1 MSTTSDRRRPGRGGG
16 DTPPGPKGV
25 AHLRLLRTIFKDPQ
39 PVLTTMSAE
48 FGPVCALGAG
58 PARIAIVGDPGM
70 VRELLA
76 MPTDHFRWGHK
87 FNVLGFV
94 VGPTSLIVS
103 DGEPHRRRRAA
114 VQPAFSRRRLNGWV
128 PMILQRTDATI
139 DALASGAD
147 HPTHTSDLKPPLRLL
162 VMSIAVHAF
171 FGEQLARRVDEI
183 GRLFERPQAYLESPA
198 IRQFPHPFPRTTRA
212 RVRADRLALDAII
225 DEEIVAR
232 RHTPSEDPL
241 DVLSSLVTDG
251 SLSDAEIRDQVV
263 TLIGAGYDTTAAAL
277 AWAVTRATLKNGLW
291 GRLRAEADD
300 VLGSADT
307 ADFDHTVLPR
317 LELATRVMKETLR
330 LHPPGV
336 IAPREAAVDITLGR
350 HVIRKGTLILWSPYL
365 LGRDSDVWENPTDFD
380 PDRFLDPTPAQQL
393 DMDRAWL
400 PFGGGARMCIG
411 FALAQ
416 MELTLILARLAQR
429 LDLER
434 VSKDVPTPIGMVVN
448 RPAGP
453 AAYTVTPRI
462 RT

>member
-1 MSTTSDRRRPGRGGG
+1 MTRGQY
-16 DTPPGPKGV
+16 TLPGPKGV
-25 AHLRLLRTIFKDPQ
+25 AHLRLLRTIFTDPQ

-48 FGPVCALGAG
+48 FGPVSALGAG
-58 PARIAIVGDPGM
+58 PARIAIVGDPSM

-128 PMILQRTDATI
+128 PMILERTDATI
-139 DALASGAD
+139 DEIVAAAHAD
-147 HPTHTSDLKPPLRLL
+147 ADASDLTPPLRLL
-162 VMSIAVHAF
+162 VMSIAAHAF
-171 FGEQLARRVDEI
+171 FGAHFAERVDEL

-198 IRQFPHPFPRTTRA
+198 IRQFPHPFPRTARA
-212 RVRADRLALDAII
+212 RVRADRLALDRLI
-225 DEEIVAR
+225 DEEIAAR
-232 RHTPSEDPL
+232 RRTPVDDPL
-241 DVLSSLVTDG
+241 DVLSSLVADG
-251 SLSDAEIRDQVV
+251 SLSDTEVRDQVV
-263 TLIGAGYDTTAAAL
+263 TLIGAGHDTTAAAL
-277 AWAVTRATLKNGLW
+277 AWSVTRATLATGTW

-300 VLGSADT
+300 VLGST
-307 ADFDHTVLPR
+307 ETGHFDHTVLPR

-330 LHPPGV
+330 LHPPGAF
-336 IAPREAAVDITLGR
+336 APREAAADINLGH
-350 HVIRKGTLILWSPYL
+350 HVIKKGTLILWSPYL
-365 LGRDSDVWENPTDFD
+365 LGRDAHTWPSPDDFD

-416 MELTLILARLAQR
+416 MELTLIIARLAQR
-429 LDLER
+429 LDLDR
-434 VSKDVPTPIGMVVN
+434 VSRKVPRPVGMVVN
-448 RPAGP
+448 RPSGP
-453 AAYTVTPRI
+453 ALYTVRPRI
-462 RT
+462 ST

>member
-1 MSTTSDRRRPGRGGG
+1 MMGRN
-16 DTPPGPKGV
+16 DTPPGPSGL

-48 FGPVCALGAG
+48 FGPVSALGAG
-58 PARIAIVGDPGM
+58 PARIAIVGDPSM

-76 MPTDHFRWGHK
+76 MPIDHFRWGHK

-128 PMILQRTDATI
+128 PMILERTDATI
-139 DALASGAD
+139 DEIVAAA
-147 HPTHTSDLKPPLRLL
+147 HTDANPSDLTPPLRLL
-162 VMSIAVHAF
+162 VMSIAAHAF
-171 FGEQLARRVDEI
+171 FGAHFAARVDEL

-198 IRQFPHPFPRTTRA
+198 IRQFPHPFPHTARA
-212 RVRADRLALDAII
+212 RVRADRMALDALI
-225 DEEIVAR
+225 DEEIAAR
-232 RHTPSEDPL
+232 RHTPMTDPL
-241 DVLSSLVTDG
+241 DVLSSLVADG
-251 SLSDAEIRDQVV
+251 SLSDTEIRDQVV

-277 AWAVTRATLKNGLW
+277 AWSVARATLATGLW
-291 GRLRAEADD
+291 ERMREEADD
-300 VLGSADT
+300 VLGVT
-307 ADFDHTVLPR
+307 VNEHDHTVLPR
-317 LELATRVMKETLR
+317 LEVATRVVKETLR

-336 IAPREAAVDITLGR
+336 IAPREAAVGITLGR

-365 LGRDSDVWENPTDFD
+365 LGRDSDVWQQPTDFD

-416 MELTLILARLAQR
+416 MELTLIIARLAQR
-429 LDLER
+429 LDLDR
-434 VSKDVPTPIGMVVN
+434 TSKKVPTPIGMVVN
-448 RPAGP
+448 RPSGP
-453 AAYTVTPRI
+453 AAYTVTSRI
-462 RT
+462 ST